1 MAKWGIFEQNDL
13 RNIALTDSEKD
24 SLIENRI
31 TYVAKTLTDDQAN
44 NALNEKKDLKL
55 NGDTIVESDVDIA
68 DYNTTAE
75 KSRDI
80 LEFWIK
86 NSIIRIT
93 HFLTSNGNHSDFSE
107 WQNVKNQLE
116 AIDLSGVTFPTNVS
130 PQEWFSSQSGHSSKK
145 MLQLP

>member
-86 NSIIRIT
+86 NSIVR
-93 HFLTSNGNHSDFSE
+93 
-107 WQNVKNQLE
+107 KNSINIARRSVE
-116 AIDLSGVTFPTNVS
+116 FY
-130 PQEWFSSQSGHSSKK
+130 
-145 MLQLP
+145 